1 MNLMLRRREMMTKSG
16 GGGGDL
22 PAGYRSLPYIVG
34 HQSFLNTGLTYR
46 AGIKIAFK
54 ERLITPSSY
63 GCLFGSNGSSELLL
77 SFRGNTRNFL
87 GGLAWDHTYTV
98 GQMYEFEIDL
108 KYTSATEQKVYI
120 DGDLKYTATNRSIDA
135 KTIFLGAM
143 NNSNDAP
150 GFPNNEQ
157 EWYYFD
163 VYDTNGL
170 VASLKPCVRVAD
182 NVVGMYD
189 IIRNQFLS
197 SANSNPFTT

>member
-1 MNLMLRRREMMTKSG
+1 MNLMLRRRLMMTKSG

-34 HQSFLNTGLTYR
+34 HLSYIDTGLTYG
-46 AGIKIAFK
+46 AGMKIVFK
-54 ERLITPSSY
+54 ERLVTPATS
-63 GCLFGSNGSSELLL
+63 GCIFGSNGSPELLL
-77 SFRGNTRNFL
+77 SFRGNTRNYL
-87 GGLAWDHTYTV
+87 GGDSWTYTYTV

-108 KYTSATEQKVYI
+108 KYTSATQQKVYI

-135 KTIFLGAM
+135 KTIYIGAM
-143 NNSNDAP
+143 NAP
-150 GFPNNEQ
+150 DNPNFPNNEQ

-189 IIRNQFLS
+189 IIRSQFLS

>member
-1 MNLMLRRREMMTKSG
+1 MNLMLRRRLMMTKSG

-34 HQSFLNTGLTYR
+34 HRSYIDTELTYG
-46 AGIKIAFK
+46 AGMKIVFK
-54 ERLITPSSY
+54 ERLVTPDTS
-63 GCLFGSNGSSELLL
+63 GCIFGSNGSPELLL
-77 SFRGNTRNFL
+77 SFRGNTRNYL
-87 GGLAWDHTYTV
+87 GGDSWTYTYTV

-108 KYTSATEQKVYI
+108 KYTSATQQKVYI

-135 KTIFLGAM
+135 KTIYIGAM
-143 NNSNDAP
+143 NAP
-150 GFPNNEQ
+150 DNPNFPNNEQ

>member
-1 MNLMLRRREMMTKSG
+1 MSEFRRRLMMTKSG

-34 HQSFLNTGLTYR
+34 HQSYINTGLTYG
-46 AGIKIAFK
+46 AGMKIAFK
-54 ERLITPSSY
+54 ERLVTPENL
-63 GCLFGSNGSSELLL
+63 GCLFGSNGSPELLL
-77 SFRGNTRNFL
+77 SFKGNTRNYL
-87 GGLAWDHTYTV
+87 GGLQWMYTYTV

-108 KYTSATEQKVYI
+108 KFTSATDQKVYI
-120 DGDLKYTATNRSIDA
+120 DGDLKYTATNRNIDA
-135 KTIFLGAM
+135 KTILIGAI
-143 NNSNDAP
+143 NQGGAGTPSY
-150 GFPNNEQ
+150 PNKEQ

-170 VASLKPCVRVAD
+170 VASLKPCVRMAD

-197 SANSNPFTT
+197 SANSNPFTS

>member
-1 MNLMLRRREMMTKSG
+1 MSLMLRRRLMMKKI

-54 ERLITPSSY
+54 ERLITPNSM
-63 GCLFGSNGSSELLL
+63 GCLFGSNGSPELLL
-77 SFRGNTRNFL
+77 SFRGNTRNYL
-87 GGLAWDHTYTV
+87 GGNLWSYTYTV

-120 DGDLKYTATNRSIDA
+120 DGDLKYTAANMNIDA
-135 KTIFLGAM
+135 TTIYIGAM
-143 NNSNDAP
+143 NAPSNP
-150 GFPNNEQ
+150 NFPNNEQ

-163 VYDTNGL
+163 VYDANGL
-170 VASLKPCVRVAD
+170 VASLKPCVRVSD

-189 IIRNQFLS
+189 IVRNQFLS
-197 SANSNPFTT
+197 SANSNPFTS